1 MEFPGQIEVIDLRTL
16 APVDEDLLIARIRL
30 HGKCLML
37 TEEPVTHSFLQSLAG
52 KLTTHCFS
60 SLDAPIQVMGAL
72 DLPAVPMN
80 MGLEKA
86 MLPSAQKVA
95 ERIDQLLND

>member
-1 MEFPGQIEVIDLRTL
+1 MEFPGQIEIIDLRTL

-37 TEEPVTHSFLQSLAG
+37 TEEQETHSFVQSLAG
-52 KLTTHCFS
+52 KLTVPCFA
-60 SLDAPIQVMGAL
+60 SLDAPIQVMGSL

-95 ERIDQLLND
+95 ERIGRLLND